1 RTPPRS
7 PRAPAAPPGRSP
19 PRPSGKCRPGST
31 PCRPG
36 AQPPAAALAHVS
48 STSAPL
54 TADCLDPT
62 LGRAAS
68 PRSQIRGGTP
78 SRPDRAGTATS
89 PAGAED
95 VGEVEAYRLLE
106 LIVGAAAR
114 VTVGTPADELD
125 GVAESGAFHVVVPHL
140 DHALRAERGEGEVL
154 VGVPPARLVL
164 AGSAFALLMGGPVPR
179 VALEG
184 RHQRLQLLE
193 ERDPGGHRERADHPD
208 RGEYA
213 AVVVQAEQQ
222 RADPVRAGGVHP
234 VPGD

>member
-1 RTPPRS
+1 MLLAAAATTGGSHPAAPDRACRRRPERPVPVAREAPRGTTAGRAGVGRRLRSRWRRRTGRTRPRSPGGCRSRTPPRS

-19 PRPSGKCRPGST
+19 PRPSGRCRPGST

-78 SRPDRAGTATS
+78 SRPDRAGSATS

-125 GVAESGAFHVVVPHL
+125 GVAESGAFHVVV
-140 DHALRAERGEGEVL
+140 
-154 VGVPPARLVL
+154 
-164 AGSAFALLMGGPVPR
+164 
-179 VALEG
+179 
-184 RHQRLQLLE
+184 
-193 ERDPGGHRERADHPD
+193 
-208 RGEYA
+208 
-213 AVVVQAEQQ
+213 
-222 RADPVRAGGVHP
+222 
-234 VPGD
+234 